1 MRTGYFQR
9 SGVATFLALQLGLGQ
24 GLALCVS
31 EHGHVVLEPEHG
43 RALCQAHVE
52 CEEEGQMSREG
63 KVKSVPET
71 CSDIPIAA
79 GFRGSFKIPSSS
91 GLNALAPPGQSP
103 IRSLSPISEHSVAGA
118 RELSGSRSPPHYDS
132 TPIRRYTESVRLNI

>member
-24 GLALCVS
+24 GLALCIS
-31 EHGHVVLEPEHG
+31 EHGHVVLEPDHG
-43 RALCQAHVE
+43 RALCQAHAE
-52 CEEEGQMSREG
+52 CEEEGQMSRQGE
-63 KVKSVPET
+63 VKSVPKT

-79 GFRGSFKIPSSS
+79 GFRGNLETTSNRE
-91 GLNALAPPGQSP
+91 LNALAPLDQSP
-103 IRSLSPISEHSVAGA
+103 KRSLSPIGEHSVAGA

-132 TPIRRYTESVRLNI
+132 TPLRRYTESVRLNI